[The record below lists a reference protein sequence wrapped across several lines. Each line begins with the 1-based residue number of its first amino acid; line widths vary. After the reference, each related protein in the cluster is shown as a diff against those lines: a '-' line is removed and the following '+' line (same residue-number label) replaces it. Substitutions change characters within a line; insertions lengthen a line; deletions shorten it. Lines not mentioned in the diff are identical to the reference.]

1 MEVLWHRKV
10 TPTPRE
16 MPGISSRRAALQR
29 GGESR
34 LRPETVLFTIKSFI
48 FNSRAHVTALAVL
61 FGTFL
66 VLLGAAVW
74 TMLPLCDH
82 CEYDNT
88 FRAALWLS
96 WGIFFDP
103 GTQTGLDAH
112 EMIDHQVRTTLCART
127 SMRALQLWRDP

>member
-1 MEVLWHRKV
+1 
-10 TPTPRE
+10 

-29 GGESR
+29 GGKSR
-34 LRPETVLFTIKSFI
+34 LRPATVLFKIKSFI
-48 FNSRAHVTALAVL
+48 FNSRVCVTALAAL

-74 TMLPLCDH
+74 TMLPPCDD
-82 CEYDNT
+82 CDYDNT

-103 GTQTGLDAH
+103 GTQTGLDAY
-112 EMIDHQVRTTLCART
+112 ETIDHQVRTTPCTRT
-127 SMRALQLWRDP
+127 RAQAKQPRRGP